1 MFVTAPKKGYGRPML
16 SAREV
21 GIVARRELLRNLRST
36 KGIAMFSL
44 FLLGGLVFS
53 LLVSTVISVV
63 LKRAAQKA
71 GMDAIPDDIQ
81 RQLFEM
87 YLSEAYDEP
96 TAKHLGGAP
105 AVLYFLFKG
114 TLVFLPF
121 LVLLVGFDQ
130 LAGEIQHRTIRYTVG
145 RARRASIVVGKALGV
160 WGVISVM
167 VLVLHLTVWVFLLV
181 RGGGSFGAILSWGPR
196 FWLYS
201 SVCAAA
207 YVGFSAIVSA
217 LFRTPIVALF
227 VGAGAGAVLW
237 LMHFILSHIERTRPA
252 AWAFPNAYEN
262 LLVLP
267 GPAQVLG
274 GSALFLAWGALC
286 VAGATLI
293 LIKRDV

>member
-1 MFVTAPKKGYGRPML
+1 ML

-21 GIVARRELLRNLRST
+21 GIVAQRELYRNLRST

-53 LLVSTVISVV
+53 MLVSTIVGVV
-63 LKRAAQKA
+63 LKRAAQQA
-71 GMDAIPDDIQ
+71 GMTSVPDDIQ

-87 YLSEAYDEP
+87 YLSEFYDEP
-96 TAKHLGGAP
+96 TAKHLGAAP

-145 RARRASIVVGKALGV
+145 RAQRASVVVGKALGV

-167 VLVLHLTVWVFLLV
+167 VLVLHVTVWIFVLA
-181 RGGGSFGAILSWGPR
+181 RGGGSFGQVLSWGGR
-196 FWLYS
+196 FWLFS

-227 VGAGAGAVLW
+227 VGAGAGALLW
-237 LMHFILSHIERTRPA
+237 LVYGILGLFEKTQPA
-252 AWAFPNAYEN
+252 TWAFPNAYEK

-267 GPAQVLG
+267 GPLQILG
-274 GSALFLAWGALC
+274 GSALFIAWGALC